1 MRSINLKLQAGLNKK
16 TDLDYFISNG
26 ADEIYCGIN
35 SVPSHCYRLKT
46 FEQVEEI
53 IKSKDKTHKN
63 KIKFFFVANE
73 VYSHNFYE
81 TVSVIEYLIRN
92 KIDGVIIRDIGLLK
106 YLKDKKIKTY
116 FILSSL
122 SLCFN
127 TEALKFYSS
136 LGIRRIA
143 IPEHIT
149 PDEAKPLIQNPFS
162 IDTEVFLTAREY
174 CAVLNGFCYLT
185 QFNGECICRSEFKTK
200 DGNFFMPIPKP
211 EEHYLNLYR
220 FIKYGTRI
228 IKIGRHPNDFYGK
241 IIFSQATALKEIFI
255 KNPNITEKEFVI
267 KAINI
272 HQKYQRLLE
281 NAKKYTK
288 SNSIS

>member
-1 MRSINLKLQAGLNKK
+1 MTSIDLKLQAGLNKES
-16 TDLDYFISNG
+16 DLDYFISNG

-46 FEQVEEI
+46 FELAEEI
-53 IKSKDKTHKN
+53 IKAKDKAHKN

-136 LGIRRIA
+136 LGIKRIA

-149 PDEAKPLIQNPFS
+149 PDEAKSLIQNPFS
-162 IDTEVFLTAREY
+162 IDTEVFLTAMEY

-185 QFNGECICRSEFKTK
+185 QFNGKCICRSEFKTK
-200 DGNFFMPIPKP
+200 DGTFFIPIPRT

-220 FIKYGTRI
+220 FIKYGARI

-241 IIFSQATALKEIFI
+241 IIFSQATALKEIFT
-255 KNPNITEKEFVI
+255 KNSNITEREFVI
-267 KAINI
+267 KAMNI
-272 HQKYQRLLE
+272 HQKISKVLE
-281 NAKKYTK
+281 RCQKIYKKR
-288 SNSIS
+288 